1 MHDVCNFSETLVSAH
16 NQIFQEL
23 FEAKT
28 EHELEFAHSP
38 LLLLK
43 ARDVSTLR
51 CCLLGHGFLVPSRAR
66 SSEVHVFE
74 WPDGDVDAAMMWGT
88 WMWSFRGCIGH

>member
-1 MHDVCNFSETLVSAH
+1 MHDVCNFSETLVSP
-16 NQIFQEL
+16 NLQEL
-23 FEAKT
+23 FEAET

-51 CCLLGHGFLVPSRAR
+51 CCLLGHGFLLVPSRAR

-74 WPDGDVDAAMMWGT
+74 WPDGDVDAAVMWGT
-88 WMWSFRGCIGH
+88 SMWSLRGCIGH